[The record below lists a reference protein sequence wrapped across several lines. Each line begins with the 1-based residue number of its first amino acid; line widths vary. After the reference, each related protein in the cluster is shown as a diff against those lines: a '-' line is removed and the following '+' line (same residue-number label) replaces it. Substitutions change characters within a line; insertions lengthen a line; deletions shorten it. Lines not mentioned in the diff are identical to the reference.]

1 MLLSPIEHLLKKSSL
16 SGLGGKDDIPN
27 TQKQIQRARQNKDTD
42 EYIPIKRTRQKTQKK
57 ELNETGISKLT
68 DFSCNGNGQG

>member
-1 MLLSPIEHLLKKSSL
+1 MCILFFKYIEHLLKKSSL

-42 EYIPIKRTRQKTQKK
+42 EYIPIKRKDKTSEK
-57 ELNETGISKLT
+57 ELNNREISNLPNK
-68 DFSCNGNGQG
+68 

>member
-1 MLLSPIEHLLKKSSL
+1 MLLSPIEHLLNKSSL

-42 EYIPIKRTRQKTQKK
+42 KYIPIKRKDKTSEK
-57 ELNETGISKLT
+57 ELNNREISNLPNK
-68 DFSCNGNGQG
+68 